1 MSDGLAGAP
10 RPTDRGA
17 WRLVAARDFT
27 VRLRDKGFV
36 ISTAITLTVLSVFIL
51 LRAFGG
57 SDEAPVYRVGLV
69 GTAGSLQQPL
79 ERSASG
85 RGAEL
90 EVTTFDDDAM
100 AEAALARGD
109 VEVVLDDET
118 TIVGNTD
125 VSAPIRQIV
134 QDAVEHERIRAG
146 LADAGVEPGEID
158 ALLDRPSIG
167 VRTLE
172 PQDPDRDENAGI
184 AFIAVLLAYGQ
195 LFGYGVWVATGV
207 IEEKASRVV
216 EILLSTIRPRE
227 LLAGKVIGLGLL
239 GLGQLLLVA
248 AVGVLVAT
256 ATGVVDVDADL
267 LIAVGLSLM
276 WFVLGYA
283 FFACAFACAGAL
295 VPRLEELQAST
306 MPLTLTIMV
315 SLFVAFAVNS
325 DPDGTLAHVT
335 AFIPFT
341 APMTL
346 PPRIL
351 VGAAPW
357 YEVVGGA
364 LVTIAAAAALIPLAA
379 RIYSGAVLR
388 TGSAIKLRDAWR
400 ASAPSASARG

>member
-1 MSDGLAGAP
+1 M
-10 RPTDRGA
+10 
-17 WRLVAARDFT
+17 
-27 VRLRDKGFV
+27 
-36 ISTAITLTVLSVFIL
+36 
-51 LRAFGG
+51 
-57 SDEAPVYRVGLV
+57 
-69 GTAGSLQQPL
+69 
-79 ERSASG
+79 
-85 RGAEL
+85 
-90 EVTTFDDDAM
+90 
-100 AEAALARGD
+100 
-109 VEVVLDDET
+109 
-118 TIVGNTD
+118 
-125 VSAPIRQIV
+125 
-134 QDAVEHERIRAG
+134 
-146 LADAGVEPGEID
+146 
-158 ALLDRPSIG
+158 
-167 VRTLE
+167 
-172 PQDPDRDENAGI
+172 
-184 AFIAVLLAYGQ
+184 
-195 LFGYGVWVATGV
+195 
-207 IEEKASRVV
+207 EEKASRVV

-239 GLGQLLLVA
+239 GLAQLLLVA
-248 AVGVLVAT
+248 AVGVLIAT

-267 LIAVGLSLM
+267 LIAVGLSLL

-400 ASAPSASARG
+400 AARA

>member
-1 MSDGLAGAP
+1 MSAGEAAQALRSGDVDAVLGGGELRGKEELDTELVGVLQASAQLREAGASGGPPLRVTTIEPVDDREDALGGLAF
-10 RPTDRGA
+10 
-17 WRLVAARDFT
+17 FT
-27 VRLRDKGFV
+27 
-36 ISTAITLTVLSVFIL
+36 IL
-51 LRAFGG
+51 IL
-57 SDEAPVYRVGLV
+57 
-69 GTAGSLQQPL
+69 
-79 ERSASG
+79 
-85 RGAEL
+85 
-90 EVTTFDDDAM
+90 
-100 AEAALARGD
+100 
-109 VEVVLDDET
+109 
-118 TIVGNTD
+118 
-125 VSAPIRQIV
+125 
-134 QDAVEHERIRAG
+134 
-146 LADAGVEPGEID
+146 
-158 ALLDRPSIG
+158 
-167 VRTLE
+167 
-172 PQDPDRDENAGI
+172 
-184 AFIAVLLAYGQ
+184 YGQ
-195 LFGYGVWVATGV
+195 LLTYGFWVASGV
-207 IEEKASRVV
+207 VEEKASRVV

-248 AVGVLVAT
+248 AVGVFVAT

-267 LIAVGLSLM
+267 LIAVGLSLL

-364 LVTIAAAAALIPLAA
+364 LVTIARGGGADPARRAHLLRRRAAHRLGDQAARRLARRPRLADRQRPLAADALGVVRVRRDHGAVGAAAADPDPLGVGRVAAAGVAQQRRADRHPGAVGALALDRDAGAVVLAGARCRGSARAGPCAAWSRRPSGRRAA
-379 RIYSGAVLR
+379 RPPR
-388 TGSAIKLRDAWR
+388 RPPGSSRCR
-400 ASAPSASARG
+400 R